1 MYRYGLGFK
10 YKKSAKLTLGGGLSF
25 LWEGDLKYQSAGTP
39 VSGGVVSGEYEN
51 VSITFVSLYA
61 EW

>member
-1 MYRYGLGFK
+1 
-10 YKKSAKLTLGGGLSF
+10 

-39 VSGGVVSGEYEN
+39 VSGGVVSGEYKN
-51 VSITFVSLYA
+51 VSITFLSLYA